1 MKSTLT
7 ILLTFI
13 VAASLQAQLELP
25 AKSPKA
31 SVSYRVGLTDVTVTY
46 SSPAVRGRKI
56 WGEVVPYDKLWRAG
70 ANQATTIEFSTD
82 VKIDGKDLP
91 KGKYALFLIP
101 KEGDT
106 WTAILNTVTDQW
118 GGYNYDQSK
127 DALRAEVQTK
137 TVVQEEEH
145 LQYTIENQGIDRG
158 YIRLAWDK
166 KRIYLPFSADVM
178 KFSMTN
184 IENALMTA
192 PAADKWWIHAE
203 AAEFIAENDGDLNLA
218 LQHADESAALRV
230 DVWNWWVKARVQAK
244 RGDYRAALA
253 TAQKLVEL
261 SKTNDEY
268 KYYPEIKAEVE
279 KAMAEWKKM

>member
-31 SVSYRVGLTDVTVTY
+31 SVSYRVGLTDVTVNY

-56 WGEVVPYDKLWRAG
+56 WGDVVPYDKLWRAG

-82 VKIDGKDLP
+82 IKIDGKDLP

-145 LQYTIENQGIDRG
+145 LQFTIENQGIDRG

-178 KFSMTN
+178 KFSMAN

-192 PAADKWWIHAE
+192 PASDKWWIHAE
-203 AAEFIAENDGDLNLA
+203 AAEFLAENDGDLNLA
-218 LQHADESAALRV
+218 LQHADESATLRL

-244 RGDYRAALA
+244 RGDYKAAVA

>member
-7 ILLTFI
+7 ILLTFL

-31 SVSYRVGLTDVTVTY
+31 SVSYRVGLTDVTVNY

-56 WGEVVPYDKLWRAG
+56 WGDVVPYDKLWRAG

-82 VKIDGKDLP
+82 VKIDGKELP

-127 DALRAEVQTK
+127 DALRFEVQTK
-137 TVVQEEEH
+137 TVVQDEEH
-145 LQYTIENQGIDRG
+145 LQYTIENQGMDRG
-158 YIRLAWDK
+158 YIRLAWEK

-178 KFSMTN
+178 KFSLAN

-192 PAADKWWIHAE
+192 PVDDKWWIHAE
-203 AAEFIAENDGDLNLA
+203 AAEFLAENDGDLNLA
-218 LQHADESAALRV
+218 LQHADESATLRV

-244 RGDYRAALA
+244 RGDYKAALA
-253 TAQKLVEL
+253 TAQKLAEL